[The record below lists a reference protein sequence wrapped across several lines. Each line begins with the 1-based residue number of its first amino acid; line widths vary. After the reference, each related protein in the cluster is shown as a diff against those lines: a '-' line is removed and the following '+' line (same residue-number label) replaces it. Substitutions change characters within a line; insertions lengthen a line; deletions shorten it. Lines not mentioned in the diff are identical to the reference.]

1 MHWAVMTTP
10 SKQIQISIGMMGKF
24 EFRSSKINWVSIY
37 VQLSTFTPIYLSYIL
52 IVIYIYMWKWTV

>member
-1 MHWAVMTTP
+1 
-10 SKQIQISIGMMGKF
+10 MGKF